1 MGVSLIAK
9 NESICK
15 LVRLNKS
22 GKNPELTGQFYC
34 CQNLKELDQARAARD
49 LPRVRDQ
56 LVMAIT
62 NEKKAELIGEF
73 KTKDGDSGSPD
84 VQIAIL
90 TTRINNLTEHMRSNK
105 KDYSTRRGLLGMV
118 SRRRR
123 LLDYVRKN
131 DADRYL
137 DLLERLNIR
146 K

>member
-1 MGVSLIAK
+1 MTI
-9 NESICK
+9 
-15 LVRLNKS
+15 
-22 GKNPELTGQFYC
+22 T
-34 CQNLKELDQARAARD
+34 KE
-49 LPRVRDQ
+49 
-56 LVMAIT
+56 
-62 NEKKAELIGEF
+62 EKAELIKEF
-73 KTKDGDSGSPD
+73 QREEGDSGSPD
-84 VQIAIL
+84 IQIAIL
-90 TTRINNLTEHMRSNK
+90 TKRINHLTDHMRQNK

>member
-1 MGVSLIAK
+1 M
-9 NESICK
+9 
-15 LVRLNKS
+15 
-22 GKNPELTGQFYC
+22 T
-34 CQNLKELDQARAARD
+34 
-49 LPRVRDQ
+49 
-56 LVMAIT
+56 IT
-62 NEKKAELIGEF
+62 KEKKVDLVKEF
-73 KTKDGDSGSPD
+73 QRKAGDSGSPD

-90 TTRINNLTEHMRSNK
+90 TTRIQNLTAHMQKNK

-123 LLDYVRKN
+123 LLDYVRKH

>member
-1 MGVSLIAK
+1 MTI
-9 NESICK
+9 
-15 LVRLNKS
+15 
-22 GKNPELTGQFYC
+22 T
-34 CQNLKELDQARAARD
+34 KE
-49 LPRVRDQ
+49 
-56 LVMAIT
+56 
-62 NEKKAELIGEF
+62 EKAELIKEF
-73 KTKDGDSGSPD
+73 QREEGDSGSPD

-90 TTRINNLTEHMRSNK
+90 TKRINHLTEHMRSNK
-105 KDYSTRRGLLGMV
+105 KDFSTRRGLLGMV